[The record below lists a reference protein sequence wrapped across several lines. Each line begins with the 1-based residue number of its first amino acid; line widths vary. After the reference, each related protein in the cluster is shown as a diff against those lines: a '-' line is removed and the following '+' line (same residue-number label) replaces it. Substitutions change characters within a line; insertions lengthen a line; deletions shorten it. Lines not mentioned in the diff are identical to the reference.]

1 MIGKK
6 VLNHVYWHFSLTG
19 EQSLEVQQRISEAE
33 RLTGCRAERD
43 YNIVKYEINGAALSL
58 LHYPDFFDAPFPVL
72 ATSYRIDLNSK
83 RVEKRSYQHSYNPP
97 VLHRKELLFGQQHP
111 RSPEYRELTATAEQ
125 LGLIDGQFVP
135 IGNLEIDAP
144 SDD

>member
-43 YNIVKYEINGAALSL
+43 
-58 LHYPDFFDAPFPVL
+58 
-72 ATSYRIDLNSK
+72 
-83 RVEKRSYQHSYNPP
+83 
-97 VLHRKELLFGQQHP
+97 
-111 RSPEYRELTATAEQ
+111 
-125 LGLIDGQFVP
+125 
-135 IGNLEIDAP
+135 
-144 SDD
+144 